1 MKPTAFHRVFPWL
14 LAAVAALLW
23 LPAAFQLRAG
33 GHLEF
38 TPNPG
43 SIGSSPYGKTLGL
56 AIQGPIDVVWHVG
69 QNEDPFDHHHHHDG
83 AAEHAEEHDCCPHCD
98 SKAARSDSSPH
109 LPGPIASAHHWLED
123 LQHASRRRTSE
134 FAPVGLHRIH
144 LRREVE
150 RKLRFAYW
158 LDPTNF
164 SNYNALF
171 LFLTEQSLTERDS
184 DLAAVLELADQTREI
199 VEREQANPE
208 PWLTAAA
215 THLAHLEIAYR
226 LKDQQ
231 APDYET
237 IQYHLEGMA
246 SSLNRF
252 AFLRDFLQTSG
263 GWELIPA
270 VRRAD
275 MEERHSLF
283 RRFLEAQQ
291 AIYANHFGDESSTP
305 AQPES

>member
-1 MKPTAFHRVFPWL
+1 MKPTAFHRAFPWL

-56 AIQGPIDVVWHVG
+56 AIQGPIDVFWHVG
-69 QNEDPFDHHHHHDG
+69 QNEDPFDDHHHHDG
-83 AAEHAEEHDCCPHCD
+83 AAEHADLPSGID
-98 SKAARSDSSPH
+98 AAR
-109 LPGPIASAHHWLED
+109 HWLED
-123 LQHASRRRTSE
+123 LQHASRRRTSD
-134 FAPVGLHRIH
+134 FAPGGLHRIH

-164 SNYNALF
+164 ANYNALF

-184 DLAAVLELADQTREI
+184 NFGAVLELADQTREI

-226 LKDQQ
+226 LKDEQ

-237 IQYHLEGMA
+237 IQHHLEGME

-252 AFLRDFLQTSG
+252 AFLRDFLVTYG
-263 GWELIPA
+263 AWERIPA

-275 MEERHSLF
+275 MEDRHRTFS
-283 RRFLEAQQ
+283 RFLEAQQ
-291 AIYANHFGDESSTP
+291 TIFANHFGAETSP
-305 AQPES
+305 PPQPES